1 MAKPQKFQIKLIF
14 SAGIFSCLVCSICWW
29 FILDQITFRREV
41 FWQMA
46 ALEDKVS
53 RDNVEAGVVVKT
65 DTYDNNDG
73 KKFVELESKLKIIE
87 RKVDVSY
94 KEELNEWSK
103 SLEKKGHKVYSQND
117 EDGVIEAVFNF
128 IGTTNK
134 IYVEFG
140 VEDGV
145 ECNTRYLR

>member
-1 MAKPQKFQIKLIF
+1 
-14 SAGIFSCLVCSICWW
+14 
-29 FILDQITFRREV
+29 
-41 FWQMA
+41 MA

-65 DTYDNNDG
+65 DTYGNNDG